1 MSFSLVLFFK
11 YFRWSCLLLFLDEN
25 YCLFPKT
32 LVCNKPTETSFISF
46 PMPKASVAKTA
57 PTKGTCGL
65 HPASYVVGSGQGDSF
80 RRMDSAQKRPESFQ
94 DKEVTAWAT
103 ALFPPGTLEAMCDM
117 AASRLGGV
125 RKPRVSPDPRRALPE
140 EEINTCFSS
149 R

>member
-1 MSFSLVLFFK
+1 MKTIVF
-11 YFRWSCLLLFLDEN
+11 
-25 YCLFPKT
+25 FPKPWFATNLQKHHSSRSPCQKLVWPRRHPRKVCVAYIQPRTWSVQDKVIHSGEWT
-32 LVCNKPTETSFISF
+32 LSKSDPS
-46 PMPKASVAKTA
+46 
-57 PTKGTCGL
+57 
-65 HPASYVVGSGQGDSF
+65 Q
-80 RRMDSAQKRPESFQ
+80 FQ

-149 R
+149 HRDCKAYLLLCTRLAYSLRRP